1 MKKDF
6 IVYAHRGASEYAPE
20 NTLQSFY
27 LGVQMGANGIETDV
41 QKTKDGV
48 LILFHDDT
56 LERVTGAKGKV
67 CDYTFDQLANLL
79 VKRGDKSDK
88 IITLEEFLIKFGWK
102 DLTFAIELKSSGVA
116 KESIDLI
123 KKYKVENKC
132 IITSFNFQNLK
143 EAFDYAP
150 SLRIGYLV
158 QKIDSEVL
166 EQIKEIK
173 LTEICPCVDIIDKDF
188 VKEWNDKGYD
198 VRAWGI
204 ANENLMKYAYECGV
218 CGMTVNFPDKL
229 VEYISSR
236 SK

>member
-150 SLRIGYLV
+150 RLRIGYLV

-173 LTEICPCVDIIDKDF
+173 LTEICPCVDIIDKNF

>member
-150 SLRIGYLV
+150 RLRIGYLV

>member
-150 SLRIGYLV
+150 RLRIGYLV

-229 VEYISSR
+229 VEYISRR